1 MLAQPLIERQLD
13 FARSRKKPR
22 LVWAAERPDHLT
34 SEGFEW
40 FTSQSELEDH
50 LRRLL
55 EKPREVG
62 PTLGER
68 LIYFLCPDRAN
79 KTRAEPLLDAL
90 EKRGI
95 RLYPSP
101 LEGPADQ
108 AVQTHMSA
116 LDELDGCLIYYGD
129 VDRSWFDAVFLRVR
143 KKIQQRRLPS
153 AIFLA
158 PPTTDHKQRDLAF
171 LGVPIVHEAD
181 DAARAFLGA
190 RA

>member
-1 MLAQPLIERQLD
+1 
-13 FARSRKKPR
+13 
-22 LVWAAERPDHLT
+22 
-34 SEGFEW
+34 
-40 FTSQSELEDH
+40 
-50 LRRLL
+50 
-55 EKPREVG
+55 
-62 PTLGER
+62 
-68 LIYFLCPDRAN
+68 
-79 KTRAEPLLDAL
+79 
-90 EKRGI
+90 
-95 RLYPSP
+95 
-101 LEGPADQ
+101 
-108 AVQTHMSA
+108 MSA